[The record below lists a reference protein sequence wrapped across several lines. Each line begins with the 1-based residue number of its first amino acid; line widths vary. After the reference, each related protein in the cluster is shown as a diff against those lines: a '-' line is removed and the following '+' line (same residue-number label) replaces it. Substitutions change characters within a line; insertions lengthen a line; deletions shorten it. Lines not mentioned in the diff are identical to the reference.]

1 MGNDVYLYPGSIE
14 YARQRNEIAL
24 WRESWKA
31 NIACKKAIE
40 EAIRRDFDGM
50 HLNPDCADGVI
61 AEYGFK
67 RVNFVLANT
76 IQEKAYDG
84 RFSGKNKEWA
94 KMTAIP
100 PDKEH
105 NYKLPSGKIAPDRG
119 HNEGHHRHFKAD
131 EHTLPQR
138 LHRIRPRGSRRKGL
152 RRRRGGNTQ
161 TCPADAGGGREHQRD
176 NRGRC

>member
-1 MGNDVYLYPGSIE
+1 MENNVYLYPGSIE
-14 YARQRNEIAL
+14 YARQRKEIAL

-31 NIACKKAIE
+31 NVACKKAIE

-84 RFSGKNKEWA
+84 RFSGKNKAWA
-94 KMTAIP
+94 KMT
-100 PDKEH
+100 
-105 NYKLPSGKIAPDRG
+105 
-119 HNEGHHRHFKAD
+119 
-131 EHTLPQR
+131 
-138 LHRIRPRGSRRKGL
+138 
-152 RRRRGGNTQ
+152 
-161 TCPADAGGGREHQRD
+161 
-176 NRGRC
+176 